1 MQQIKN
7 KLKVLSAVRFF
18 LYHWLSEFHIRQSV
32 IELHIIYETSLVPIL
47 RYGQKHE
54 KHKEN
59 LKHFLSI
66 VIAVFIWDFK

>member
-7 KLKVLSAVRFF
+7 ELKVLSAVRFF

-32 IELHIIYETSLVPIL
+32 FEVHIYETSWVPIL

-54 KHKEN
+54 KQKEN
-59 LKHFLSI
+59 R
-66 VIAVFIWDFK
+66 